1 MAARVL
7 GGIFYALSLVEGDV
21 VARRSE
27 QNGYFIK
34 YRQAAQSRFSPVSG
48 AFWVRVGVR
57 VDVVARRSEQNC
69 YFIKY
74 RKAAQSRF
82 SPVSGPFW
90 VRVGVRVRVR
100 VTVRVRGW
108 FMPTPVT

>member
-48 AFWVRVGVR
+48 
-57 VDVVARRSEQNC
+57 
-69 YFIKY
+69 
-74 RKAAQSRF
+74 
-82 SPVSGPFW
+82 PFW